1 MSADIS
7 PVLWRSAR
15 HALLLGVIALAVS
28 LVGLWFD
35 PTGFWQAYYVAW
47 LFVTGIAAGCLVNV
61 ALHELT
67 GGPWGLVLR
76 APLEAG
82 MATLPFVALL
92 AIPLAFALPHLFPWV
107 HPASRELETIVRAKA
122 WWLDVPFFVARAAAI
137 LATWCVFAAALR
149 RHARRRARGEIVHRA
164 LPTACVIAYF
174 VTVTIAAVDWVGSL
188 VPEWYSTAIGLR
200 VGVSQSLGA
209 FAFSVPV
216 ALLIARAERLPPA
229 ARPRDLQDLGNL
241 LLTFAMTW
249 AYIAYT
255 EFLIVWGEDLPHET
269 SWFWPRASTSWHFL
283 VYVLFGLEF
292 ALPVLAMLFRAVKT
306 RRGMLGVVC
315 TLVAIGQWLDVEW
328 WIAPSLRPQGF
339 DIAWMDITMT
349 LAFTAFALAWGM
361 LALHRH
367 PHALN
372 VARREVLHA

>member
-1 MSADIS
+1 MSADVS
-7 PVLWRSAR
+7 PTLWRSAKR
-15 HALLLGVIALAVS
+15 ASLVGAIALVVS

-35 PTGFWQAYYVAW
+35 PRGFWQAYYIAW

-61 ALHELT
+61 ALHEVT

-82 MATLPFVALL
+82 MATLPLAAIL
-92 AIPLAFALPHLFPWV
+92 AIPLAFALPDIFPWI
-107 HPASRELETIVRAKA
+107 HPASPELDTVVRAKA
-122 WWLDVPFFVARAAAI
+122 WWLNVPFFLGRAIAI
-137 LATWCVFAAALR
+137 LAIWCVLGAALR
-149 RHARRRARGEIVHRA
+149 RHALRRMRGEIVHRA
-164 LPTACVIAYF
+164 LPTAGVMAYF
-174 VTVTIAAVDWVGSL
+174 VTVTIAAIDWMGSL

-209 FAFSVPV
+209 FAFAVPV
-216 ALLIARAERLPPA
+216 AFLIARAERLPPA
-229 ARPRDLQDLGNL
+229 SRPRDLQDLGNL

-255 EFLIVWGEDLPHET
+255 EFLIVWAEDLPHET
-269 SWFWPRASTSWHFL
+269 SWFWPRASTSWRFV
-283 VYVLFGLEF
+283 VYVLFALEF
-292 ALPVLAMLFRAVKT
+292 ALPVFAMLFRAVKT
-306 RRGMLGVVC
+306 RRGALGMVC

-339 DIAWMDITMT
+339 AIGWMDVTMT
-349 LAFTAFALAWGM
+349 VALAAFGLAWGT

-367 PHALN
+367 PDALN